1 MPDRFVAARPKDFLS
16 HRGLMTETTPLPPI
30 VPDHVE
36 ETIQAIAR
44 LHAEHHGK
52 ATPQQR
58 AVSRIT
64 ALIGRPLFVAILAV
78 AVVGWVGLNLLAA
91 SLGHRALDPPPFQW
105 LQGAMTLASL
115 FMVVFILGAQRHE
128 DELSGHREMLTLELA
143 ILGEQKTA
151 KVIQLLEELRRDSP
165 QIHNRVDQEADD
177 MAQPADPQS
186 VLKAIKET
194 RAPAPGPTPPA
205 GEETA
210 PSK

>member
-1 MPDRFVAARPKDFLS
+1 
-16 HRGLMTETTPLPPI
+16 
-30 VPDHVE
+30 
-36 ETIQAIAR
+36 
-44 LHAEHHGK
+44 
-52 ATPQQR
+52 
-58 AVSRIT
+58 
-64 ALIGRPLFVAILAV
+64 
-78 AVVGWVGLNLLAA
+78 LAA